1 VFIQE
6 GKRDR
11 DTNVRINLRGLTPFK
26 RYGIAVH
33 ENGNTRRQCRRV
45 GDIFNPR
52 NRRPPTGAIVT
63 LNANRDGEIS
73 AVMKDIDL
81 QISGNEMN
89 SIINRSC
96 VIHKPRDRKFES
108 SYSIEQQSDRRND

>member
-33 ENGNTRRQCRRV
+33 ENGNTRR
-45 GDIFNPR
+45 
-52 NRRPPTGAIVT
+52 
-63 LNANRDGEIS
+63 
-73 AVMKDIDL
+73 
-81 QISGNEMN
+81 
-89 SIINRSC
+89 
-96 VIHKPRDRKFES
+96 
-108 SYSIEQQSDRRND
+108 